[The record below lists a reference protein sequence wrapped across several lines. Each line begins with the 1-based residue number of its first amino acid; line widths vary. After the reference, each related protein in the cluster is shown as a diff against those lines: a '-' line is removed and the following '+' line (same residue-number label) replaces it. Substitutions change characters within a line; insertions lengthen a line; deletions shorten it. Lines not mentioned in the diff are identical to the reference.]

1 MSDGFLEFTSAHSVI
16 GMGLGNFCRIGQAKG
31 PFKFSFSQQYPG
43 DTEENVMYLDI
54 DGEYFKAENIKSIF
68 IEPAT
73 ELESYSIKVQ
83 QRRSTS
89 QWNDNEQKKL
99 NNYEKEL

>member
-1 MSDGFLEFTSAHSVI
+1 MSDGFLEFASAHSVI

-54 DGEYFKAENIKSIF
+54 DGEYFKAENIKSIL

-73 ELESYSIKVQ
+73 ELEGYSIKVQ
-83 QRRSTS
+83 QRCSTS
-89 QWNDNEQKKL
+89 Q
-99 NNYEKEL
+99 